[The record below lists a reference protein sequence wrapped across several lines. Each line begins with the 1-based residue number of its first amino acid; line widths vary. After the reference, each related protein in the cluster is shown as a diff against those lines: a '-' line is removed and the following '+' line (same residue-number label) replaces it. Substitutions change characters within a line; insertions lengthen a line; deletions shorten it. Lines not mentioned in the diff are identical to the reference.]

1 MASKSLELNDLY
13 KLNPLAQIGLALG
26 VIALILALAYFV
38 LYSGQ
43 LDELKAAEAI
53 AESIGAERH
62 IRLPIDLRAFGG
74 SALTSDVAVP
84 KDGEGQPALRVFL

>member
-43 LDELKAAEAI
+43 LDELKAAEAEEI
-53 AESIGAERH
+53 TLKSDFETKAK
-62 IRLPIDLRAFGG
+62 PICANGLSLYKSFNSKLLEAMLFP
-74 SALTSDVAVP
+74 L
-84 KDGEGQPALRVFL
+84 QH